1 MNRCPTSRILCRYR
15 RRPPPSSNAR
25 SPQNFPDARQTIA
38 AVHFVSY
45 LSPLIHRSVKYLS
58 VSFVLSLLL
67 PAFQH
72 PGGSKTTSAK
82 DPKESPST
90 SSLMTCK
97 HSLMTSKKKSSGG
110 LCRQHKQQFHH
121 KNSNGASFTS
131 SSSLNKIDRRSVLV
145 VVMEVI
151 IETNSFII
159 V

>member
-1 MNRCPTSRILCRYR
+1 LPPDR
-15 RRPPPSSNAR
+15 RNGGAGRGL
-25 SPQNFPDARQTIA
+25 
-38 AVHFVSY
+38 HLKY
-45 LSPLIHRSVKYLS
+45 LSPPILSSSLSISLYLS
-58 VSFVLSLLL
+58 VTFVSLLL
-67 PAFQH
+67 PALQH

-110 LCRQHKQQFHH
+110 LRRQHKQQFHH